1 MMMVMVVVVVVVV
14 VFHFTLQIKQ
24 QRILKNRKNQLFL
37 QSIRLYK
44 HNYVKQKRE
53 KK

>member
-1 MMMVMVVVVVVVV
+1 MMMVVVVVVVV
-14 VFHFTLQIKQ
+14 VVFNFTLQTKQ
-24 QRILKNRKNQLFL
+24 QQLLKNGKTQLFL
-37 QSIRLYK
+37 QSILLYK

>member
-1 MMMVMVVVVVVVV
+1 MMMVVVVVVVV
-14 VFHFTLQIKQ
+14 VVVFNFTLQIKQ
-24 QRILKNRKNQLFL
+24 QQLLKNRKNQLFL
-37 QSIRLYK
+37 QSIPLYK

>member
-1 MMMVMVVVVVVVV
+1 MMMVVVVVVVV
-14 VFHFTLQIKQ
+14 VVFNFTLQIKQ
-24 QRILKNRKNQLFL
+24 QLLKNRKNQLFL
-37 QSIRLYK
+37 QSILLYK